1 MIAIYIYILCENT
14 SKIINFEYKDGKFI
28 YIQEITTLNL
38 KEKIINMPSAIRR
51 FKRYIFVSNRGENTI
66 SIFKIDGLGKLQ
78 NIGYFSTRGETP
90 RDFNIVS
97 NGRILVVANQDSNEV
112 LTFKINYKKN
122 EVINLDRI
130 RIEQPI
136 CVEK

>member
-1 MIAIYIYILCENT
+1 M
-14 SKIINFEYKDGKFI
+14 S
-28 YIQEITTLNL
+28 
-38 KEKIINMPSAIRR
+38 SAIRR

-66 SIFKIDGLGKLQ
+66 SIFKIDRLGKLK

-122 EVINLDRI
+122 KVINLDRVQ
-130 RIEQPI
+130 IEQPVCI
-136 CVEK
+136 EK

>member
-1 MIAIYIYILCENT
+1 M
-14 SKIINFEYKDGKFI
+14 
-28 YIQEITTLNL
+28 
-38 KEKIINMPSAIRR
+38 
-51 FKRYIFVSNRGENTI
+51 
-66 SIFKIDGLGKLQ
+66 GKLQ

-136 CVEK
+136 CVEKWGKYENKNNISKTCRMCW

>member
-1 MIAIYIYILCENT
+1 M
-14 SKIINFEYKDGKFI
+14 S
-28 YIQEITTLNL
+28 
-38 KEKIINMPSAIRR
+38 SAIRR

-66 SIFKIDGLGKLQ
+66 SIFKIDRLRKLQ

-122 EVINLDRI
+122 KVINLDRVQ
-130 RIEQPI
+130 IEQPVCI
-136 CVEK
+136 EK